1 MKVYMEILRP
11 VNAIMAVVSVL
22 LVALIGWEFDLRV
35 LVACFVVFIA
45 TGAGN
50 VINDY
55 FDYEIDAINR
65 PQRPIP
71 SGRIRRGIAG
81 AYGIGLFILAS
92 ALGFYLG
99 PLPGFIVVGSSLL
112 MIYYAHTLKRKCFI
126 GNLVVSFLTGLSF
139 VFGGLIVGETV
150 KAAYIGFYAF
160 LMTMAREIIKD
171 MEDIEGD
178 KMEGAT
184 TLPIKYG
191 HRIAS
196 IIAATFMLIASLTS
210 PILYTINIF
219 SILYIPI
226 LSIAIIVFLKA
237 AFKILKDPRK
247 ETAGEVSKQIKIGM
261 GITFIAFALGS
272 RTITRIILGIIFT

>member
-71 SGRIRRGIAG
+71 SGRIRRGVAG

-171 MEDIEGD
+171 IEDIEGD

>member
-1 MKVYMEILRP
+1 MEILRP
-11 VNAIMAVVSVL
+11 VNAIMAVVSVI
-22 LVALIGWEFDLRV
+22 LVALIGWELDLRV
-35 LVACFVVFIA
+35 IVGCFVVFTA

-71 SGRIRRGIAG
+71 SGRISRGVAG
-81 AYGIGLFILAS
+81 AYAIGLFILAS

-112 MIYYAHTLKRKCFI
+112 MIYYAHTLKRECFI
-126 GNLVVSFLTGLSF
+126 GNFVVSFLTGLSF
-139 VFGGLIVGETV
+139 IFGGVIVGEIV

-178 KMEGAT
+178 RMEGAT
-184 TLPIKYG
+184 TIPIKYG
-191 HRIAS
+191 HRVAS
-196 IIAATFMLIASLTS
+196 VIAATFILIASLTS
-210 PILYTINIF
+210 PILYTIKIF
-219 SILYIPI
+219 TILYIPI
-226 LSIAIIVFLKA
+226 LSIAIIIFLKA
-237 AFKILKDPRK
+237 AFTILKNPKR

-272 RTITRIILGIIFT
+272 KTITKIILGIIVT

>member
-71 SGRIRRGIAG
+71 SGRIRRGVAG

>member
-1 MKVYMEILRP
+1 MEILRP
-11 VNAIMAVVSVL
+11 VNAIMAVVSVI
-22 LVALIGWEFDLRV
+22 LVALIGWELDLRV
-35 LVACFVVFIA
+35 LVGCFVVFTA

-71 SGRIRRGIAG
+71 SGRISRGVAG
-81 AYGIGLFILAS
+81 AYAIGLFILAS

-112 MIYYAHTLKRKCFI
+112 MIYYAHTLKRECFI
-126 GNLVVSFLTGLSF
+126 GNFVVSFLTGLSF
-139 VFGGLIVGETV
+139 IFGGVIVGEIV

-178 KMEGAT
+178 RMEGAT
-184 TLPIKYG
+184 TIPIKYG
-191 HRIAS
+191 HRVAS
-196 IIAATFMLIASLTS
+196 VIAATFMLIASLTS
-210 PILYTINIF
+210 PILYTIKIF
-219 SILYIPI
+219 TILYIPI
-226 LSIAIIVFLKA
+226 LSIAIIIFLKA
-237 AFKILKDPRK
+237 AFTILKNPKR

-272 RTITRIILGIIFT
+272 KTITKIILGIIVT